1 MKRKSNDSSVTELI
15 DLWLKQYGLNGKYRE
30 FRMLQSWSELMGPMI
45 ANRTDDIRIY
55 EGTLYIQLSSA
66 TLRSELSFAKSKII
80 QSLNEKAG
88 EELIKDI
95 VFR

>member
-55 EGTLYIQLSSA
+55 EGILYIQLSSA
-66 TLRSELSFAKSKII
+66 TLRNELSFAKFKII
-80 QSLNEKAG
+80 QSMNEKAG
-88 EELIKDI
+88 EDLIKDI

>member
-1 MKRKSNDSSVTELI
+1 MKRKSNDSTVTELI

-30 FRMLQSWSELMGPMI
+30 FRMLQSWAELMGPMI
-45 ANRTDDIRIY
+45 ANRTNDIRIY

-66 TLRSELSFAKSKII
+66 TLRNELSFAKSKII
-80 QSLNEKAG
+80 KSLNEKAG
-88 EELIKDI
+88 EELIKEI